1 MAGSLASEASRAP
14 WRAQHVRVR
23 VPATCANLG
32 SGFDCL
38 ALAVARCNTFDV
50 ALLVPDDPGGPSFA
64 LAGAPSDVALLTPTK
79 ARASEPNLFLV
90 AFEAVCRRV
99 GVPMPRLRI
108 RADIAIPPSR
118 GLGSSATAVV
128 GGLVAANAMLGE
140 LLSVD
145 DVLELAV
152 ACEPGNHP
160 DNVAAALL
168 GGVVVTGPRDASG
181 RLVTL
186 SLASP
191 PDLRAVLFIPD
202 QPMSTVAGR
211 ALLPDAYPRA
221 DVIHNLGRVALLTA
235 ALTGARYDLL
245 AVAMQDRLHQPYR
258 AHIFPALDPL
268 IEAALAAGAHGA
280 CLSGGGS
287 SVLAFATDR
296 ADEVAMALQSAADEL
311 AVPGRALVLAISPH
325 GATATFG
332 DPAASDPGATP

>member
-1 MAGSLASEASRAP
+1 MIRMVTLVTAP
-14 WRAQHVRVR
+14 ERWRFHSARVR

-38 ALAVARCNTFDV
+38 ALAVERYNTFEVSLAAPDDSGASRFELSGEPANV
-50 ALLVPDDPGGPSFA
+50 ALLAPADPHKG
-64 LAGAPSDVALLTPTK
+64 
-79 ARASEPNLFLV
+79 EPNLFLV
-90 AFEAVCRRV
+90 AFEAVCARV
-99 GVPMPRLRI
+99 GVAAPRLHV

-128 GGLVAANAMLGE
+128 GGLVAANALLGDPLDQDE
-140 LLSVD
+140 L
-145 DVLELAV
+145 LELAV

-168 GGVVVTGPRDASG
+168 GGIVITGPRDAAG

-186 SLASP
+186 SLPVP

-221 DVIHNLGRVALLTA
+221 DVTHNLGRVALLAA
-235 ALTGARYDLL
+235 ALASARYDLL

-258 AHIFPALDPL
+258 AGIFPALDPL
-268 IEAALAAGAHGA
+268 IQAALAADAHGA

-287 SVLAFATDR
+287 SVLALAADR
-296 ADEVAMALQSAADEL
+296 AAEVAAALQSTADRL
-311 AVPGRALVLAISPH
+311 AVPGRALVLAISPR
-325 GATATFG
+325 GATVTL
-332 DPAASDPGATP
+332 DAAPSGPGATP